1 MTTMKAVQIHAYGT
15 PDVLNYED
23 VPRPEP
29 GSGEVLIRVKAV
41 SVNPLDWKIR
51 AGYLQE
57 MMPVSL
63 PLILGMD
70 LAGII
75 ETVGSGV
82 THLSVGQE
90 VYAATSD
97 MTHFGGYAEFVVR
110 QADYVAP
117 KPKTL
122 DYIQSASI
130 PVVAATAWQA
140 LFDVGGLATGQKV
153 LIHGAAGGVGMF
165 AVQFAKLKSAYVIGT
180 ASAHNADFVRSLG
193 ADEVIDYHT
202 TPFEQV
208 VRDVD
213 VVIDTQG
220 GNTQARSWGFLKPGG
235 ILVATP
241 APRSPEMAAQM
252 GVRAAMVQ
260 VNPTAEI
267 LTQIAESI
275 DTGKVKTEVA
285 TVLPLTGI
293 RRLSK
298 CSPSNGQKKIDYGRI
313 NQ

>member
-1 MTTMKAVQIHAYGT
+1 MTTMKAVQIHAYG
-15 PDVLNYED
+15 PPEVLTYED
-23 VPRPEP
+23 VLRPEP
-29 GSGEVLIRVKAV
+29 GAGEVLIRVKAV

-57 MMPVSL
+57 MMPVSF
-63 PLILGMD
+63 PFILGMD
-70 LAGII
+70 FAGVV
-75 ETVGSGV
+75 ETVGADV
-82 THLSVGQE
+82 KHLSVGQE

-110 QADYVAP
+110 KADHVAL

-122 DYIQSASI
+122 DYIQAASI

-140 LFDVGGLATGQKV
+140 LFDVGELETGQKV
-153 LIHGAAGGVGMF
+153 LIHSAAGGVGMF
-165 AVQFAKLKSAYVIGT
+165 AVQFATLKGAYVIGT
-180 ASAHNADFVRSLG
+180 ASARNADFVRSLG
-193 ADEVIDYHT
+193 ADEVIDYRA

-208 VRDVD
+208 ARDVD
-213 VVIDTQG
+213 LVLDTQG
-220 GNTQARSWGFLKPGG
+220 GDTQARSWGVLKPGG

-241 APRSPEMAAQM
+241 APPSQEMAAQM

-275 DTGKVKTEVA
+275 DNGKVKTEVSN
-285 TVLPLTGI
+285 VLPLIEI
-293 RRLSK
+293 RQAHELSQQ
-298 CSPSNGQKKIDYGRI
+298 GHARGKIVLRVAE
-313 NQ
+313 

>member
-1 MTTMKAVQIHAYGT
+1 MIMMKAVQIHAYGM
-15 PDVLNYED
+15 PDVLTYKD
-23 VPRPEP
+23 VPRPEA
-29 GSGEVLIRVKAV
+29 GAGEVLIRVKAV

-70 LAGII
+70 FAGII
-75 ETVGSGV
+75 ENVGSGV

-97 MTHFGGYAEFVVR
+97 MTHFGGYAEFAVR
-110 QADYVAP
+110 QADYVAL

-122 DYIQSASI
+122 DYIQAASI
-130 PVVAATAWQA
+130 PVAAATAWQA
-140 LFDVGGLATGQKV
+140 LFDVGGLETGQKV

-165 AVQFAKLKSAYVIGT
+165 AVQFATLKGAYVIGT
-180 ASAHNADFVRSLG
+180 ASAHNADFVRSIG
-193 ADEVIDYHT
+193 ADEVIDYKT
-202 TPFEQV
+202 TPFERV

-220 GNTQARSWGFLKPGG
+220 GDTQQRSWGVLKPGG

-241 APRSPEMAAQM
+241 APPSQEMAAQM

-260 VNPTAEI
+260 VNPTAEV

-275 DTGKVKTEVA
+275 DTGKVKTEID
-285 TVLPLTGI
+285 TVLPLAEI
-293 RRLSK
+293 RQAHEWSQQGHTR
-298 CSPSNGQKKIDYGRI
+298 GKIVLRVAE
-313 NQ
+313 